1 MEPDSVNLAGKNSDL
16 NEYICIMNDAMIKEL
31 FRENL
36 CTYFILP
43 LLKLNKF
50 RFSAE
55 SNFIDSY
62 ISEDRTCIL
71 VEVLEILFFEHRFES
86 HPQFSCIYDGPNG
99 THYLEFKIPSKY
111 MADVDM
117 FCEGKYSQMSKA
129 AQDLIGEYSGLIC
142 NQMSD
147 AGEPI
152 TDVRLLALQKSPV
165 VKEMWETWLTV
176 SRGKEP
182 DLENQE
188 LLSIPPVRSFINTD
202 QLTRVK

>member
-1 MEPDSVNLAGKNSDL
+1 MV
-16 NEYICIMNDAMIKEL
+16 
-31 FRENL
+31 
-36 CTYFILP
+36 
-43 LLKLNKF
+43 
-50 RFSAE
+50 
-55 SNFIDSY
+55 
-62 ISEDRTCIL
+62 
-71 VEVLEILFFEHRFES
+71 
-86 HPQFSCIYDGPNG
+86 
-99 THYLEFKIPSKY
+99 
-111 MADVDM
+111 DVDM
-117 FCEGKYSQMSKA
+117 FCEGKYSQMSKT